1 MKIVIDTNLWISFL
15 IGKILK
21 GLKDSIFDKR
31 ITILTSDEHLEE
43 LFSVLK
49 RPKFKKYFTHEDIE
63 KLSYLLDKTGV
74 VVEIQ
79 DKVEVCRDRKDNFLI
94 DIAINGGA
102 DFIITGDDDLLVLN
116 PFRGIS
122 IVKVKEFEARLR
134 LSL

>member
-21 GLKDSIFDKR
+21 GLKDLIFDKR

-63 KLSYLLDKTGV
+63 PK
-74 VVEIQ
+74 IP
-79 DKVEVCRDRKDNFLI
+79 
-94 DIAINGGA
+94 
-102 DFIITGDDDLLVLN
+102 
-116 PFRGIS
+116 PFYS
-122 IVKVKEFEARLR
+122 
-134 LSL
+134 